1 MIKEFIPYQESK
13 DLEELGF
20 DEPCLA
26 FYGGKGDTKIYF
38 NLIRDA
44 SGDYEPFT
52 KSERLTWFG
61 APLYQQAFRFFRE
74 KYEFTYSIGKTN
86 IVVCHTPVSTYDT
99 TQLLQ
104 DNATYED
111 AELATIRFFIEN
123 AKTYETNSN

>member
-61 APLYQQAFRFFRE
+61 APLYQQAFRWFRE
-74 KYEFTYSIGKTN
+74 KFNFRYSIGNTN
-86 IVVCHTPVSTYDT
+86 VSVVHYGR

-104 DNATYED
+104 DNASYED

>member
-20 DEPCLA
+20 KEKCAAHYL
-26 FYGGKGDTKIYF
+26 GDDDIELKWEIYR
-38 NLIRDA
+38 NMSIN
-44 SGDYEPFT
+44 T
-52 KSERLTWFG
+52 NNCVQ
-61 APLYQQAFRFFRE
+61 APTYRQAFRFFRE

-86 IVVCHTPVSTYDT
+86 IAVCHTPVSTYDT

-111 AELATIRFFIEN
+111 AELATIRFFIEKAN
-123 AKTYETNSN
+123 K